1 MEDHASNLSEIAL
14 VLAAAFAGGSILK
27 RFGQPVIV
35 GYILVGMLL
44 GPSFLGLVK
53 SGGEISFL
61 SELGILLLLFIIGL
75 ELDVHRFMDVFKI
88 AVGTTVMQIAAG
100 LLVIGLIGW
109 AFGWS
114 INSII
119 ILGFAVSLSSTAV
132 ALKLL
137 EDMGES
143 NTPMGNMAMGI
154 LVAQDLAVIPML
166 LVITT
171 MNEAGGNFIIE
182 MEDIA
187 RIVFAMAFMVVII
200 GALGGKDMGP
210 LKFSK
215 IKVPTIPDSGQN
227 VVVALTICFTA
238 AALSGA
244 IGLSASY
251 GAFLAGLAIGSTHK
265 KETYEEEIRPIFD
278 LLMMIFFLSVGIMID
293 FKFIIEHITSIALVL
308 FALLFLKTIF
318 NITILRMQGLSR
330 RHAIM
335 LGASLGQAGE
345 FSFVLAALG
354 LSSAAILPEGYKYV
368 VAIIALSLILTPV
381 WTLAMRRMDLLR
393 RGRMYRH
400 ARLKKF
406 RKALEEIRE
415 LESYEGER

>member
-1 MEDHASNLSEIAL
+1 MEEHASDLSQIAL

-27 RFGQPVIV
+27 RFGQPAIV

-44 GPSFLGLVK
+44 GPSFLGLVSN
-53 SGGEISFL
+53 SGDISFL
-61 SELGILLLLFIIGL
+61 SELAILLLLFIIGL

-88 AVGTTVMQIAAG
+88 AVSTTALQIVAG
-100 LLVIGLIGW
+100 LAVIGLIGW
-109 AFGWS
+109 TMDWS
-114 INSII
+114 INRII

-137 EDMGES
+137 EDMGETD
-143 NTPMGNMAMGI
+143 TPMGKMAMGI

-166 LVITT
+166 LVISTL
-171 MNEAGGNFIIE
+171 NEAHGNFMLE
-182 MEDIA
+182 VEDVL
-187 RIVFAMAFMVVII
+187 RIVFAMGFMVVII
-200 GALGGKDMGP
+200 CGLSGRDVGP

-215 IKVPTIPDSGQN
+215 MKIPPTLPDSGQN
-227 VVVALTICFTA
+227 VLVALTVCFTA

-265 KETYEEEIRPIFD
+265 KEAYEEEIRPIFE
-278 LLMMIFFLSVGIMID
+278 LLMMIFFLSVGIMLD
-293 FKFIIEHITSIALVL
+293 FEFIADHLFSIGLVL

-318 NITILRMQGLSR
+318 NIAILRWQGLSR

-354 LSSAAILPEGYKYV
+354 LSAGAILPEAYKYV

-393 RGRMYRH
+393 RGRIYRH
-400 ARLKKF
+400 ARLKKY
-406 RKALEEIRE
+406 RKSLEQR
-415 LESYEGER
+415 

>member
-1 MEDHASNLSEIAL
+1 MEDHASNLSQIAL
-14 VLAAAFAGGSILK
+14 VLAAAFAGGSILR

-44 GPSFLGLVK
+44 GPSFLGLV
-53 SGGEISFL
+53 SNGSEISFL

-88 AVGTTVMQIAAG
+88 AVSTTALQIAAG
-100 LLVIGLIGW
+100 LAVIGLIGW
-109 AFGWS
+109 FSDWS
-114 INSII
+114 INKVI

-137 EDMGES
+137 EDMGEA
-143 NTPMGNMAMGI
+143 NTPMGNLAMGI

-166 LVITT
+166 LVVSTLD
-171 MNEAGGNFIIE
+171 EAGGNFILE
-182 MEDIA
+182 MEDVA
-187 RIVFAMAFMVVII
+187 RILFAITFMII
-200 GALGGKDMGP
+200 IICGLGGRDIGP

-215 IKVPTIPDSGQN
+215 MKIPTLPDSGQN
-227 VVVALTICFTA
+227 VVVALTVCFTA

-265 KETYEEEIRPIFD
+265 KETYEEEIRPIFE
-278 LLMMIFFLSVGIMID
+278 LLMMIFFLSVGIMLD
-293 FKFIIEHITSIALVL
+293 FKFIWEHWLSIGFVL

-318 NITILRMQGLSR
+318 NITILKLLGLSR

-354 LSSAAILPEGYKYV
+354 LASGAILPEAYKYV
-368 VAIIALSLILTPV
+368 VAIIALSLISTPI
-381 WTLAMRRMDLLR
+381 WTVTMRRMELLR
-393 RGRMYRH
+393 RGRIYRV

-406 RKALEEIRE
+406 RKSLEQEASVK
-415 LESYEGER
+415 SYGE

>member
-1 MEDHASNLSEIAL
+1 MEDHASNLSQIAL

-44 GPSFLGLVK
+44 GPSFLGLVRT
-53 SGGEISFL
+53 GGEISFL

-75 ELDVHRFMDVFKI
+75 ELDVHRFMDVFKV
-88 AVGTTVMQIAAG
+88 AVSTTALQITAG
-100 LLVIGLIGW
+100 LVTIGLIGW
-109 AFGWS
+109 GLDWS
-114 INSII
+114 INRIL

-143 NTPMGNMAMGI
+143 NTPMGNLAMGI

-166 LVITT
+166 LVISTL
-171 MNEAGGNFIIE
+171 NEAGGNFLLEIE
-182 MEDIA
+182 DVL
-187 RIVFAMAFMVVII
+187 RIVFAMAFMVVMIC
-200 GALGGKDMGP
+200 ALGGRDVGP
-210 LKFSK
+210 LKFSQMK
-215 IKVPTIPDSGQN
+215 MPSLPDSGQN
-227 VVVALTICFTA
+227 VLVALTVCFTA

-265 KETYEEEIRPIFD
+265 KEAYEEEIRPIFE

-293 FKFIIEHITSIALVL
+293 FKFIIEHIFSIALVL

-318 NITILRMQGLSR
+318 NITILRWQGLSR

-354 LSSAAILPEGYKYV
+354 LSSAAILPEAYKYV

-381 WTLAMRRMDLLR
+381 WTVAMRRMDLLR
-393 RGRMYRH
+393 RGRIYRH

-406 RKALEEIRE
+406 RKSLEQN
-415 LESYEGER
+415 

>member
-1 MEDHASNLSEIAL
+1 MEDHASNLSQIAV
-14 VLAAAFAGGSILK
+14 VLAAAFAGGSILR

-44 GPSFLGLVK
+44 GPSFLGLVNN
-53 SGGEISFL
+53 GGEISFL

-88 AVGTTVMQIAAG
+88 AVSTTALQITAG
-100 LLVIGLIGW
+100 VTVIGVIGW
-109 AFGWS
+109 YSGWN
-114 INSII
+114 INQIL

-137 EDMGES
+137 EDMGEA

-166 LVITT
+166 LVIST
-171 MNEAGGNFIIE
+171 MSEAGGNFILE
-182 MEDIA
+182 VEDTLRIIFA
-187 RIVFAMAFMVVII
+187 IVFMFLII
-200 GALGGKDMGP
+200 CGLGGRDVGP
-210 LKFSK
+210 FKFSK
-215 IKVPTIPDSGQN
+215 VKVPTFPDSGQN
-227 VVVALTICFTA
+227 VVVALTVCFTA

-265 KETYEEEIRPIFD
+265 KEAYEEEIRPIFE
-278 LLMMIFFLSVGIMID
+278 LLMMIFFLSVGIMLD
-293 FKFIIEHITSIALVL
+293 FQFIWEHWLSIGLVL

-318 NITILRMQGLSR
+318 NITILRWLGLSR

-354 LSSAAILPEGYKYV
+354 LSTAAILPETYKYI
-368 VAIIALSLILTPV
+368 VAIIALSLILTPI
-381 WTLAMRRMDLLR
+381 WTVAMRRMDLLR
-393 RGRMYRH
+393 RGRIYRH
-400 ARLKKF
+400 ARMKKF
-406 RKALEEIRE
+406 KQTMEQTTA
-415 LESYEGER
+415 ESQRS

>member
-1 MEDHASNLSEIAL
+1 MEDHASNLSQIAL

-44 GPSFLGLVK
+44 GPSFLGLVRT
-53 SGGEISFL
+53 GGEISFL

-75 ELDVHRFMDVFKI
+75 ELDVHRFMDVFKV
-88 AVGTTVMQIAAG
+88 AVSTTALQITAG
-100 LLVIGLIGW
+100 LVTIGLIGW
-109 AFGWS
+109 GLDWS
-114 INSII
+114 INRIL

-143 NTPMGNMAMGI
+143 NTPMGNLAMGI

-166 LVITT
+166 LVISTL
-171 MNEAGGNFIIE
+171 NEAGGNFLLEIE
-182 MEDIA
+182 DVL
-187 RIVFAMAFMVVII
+187 RIVFAMAFMVVMIC
-200 GALGGKDMGP
+200 ALGGRDVGP
-210 LKFSK
+210 LKFSQMR
-215 IKVPTIPDSGQN
+215 IPSLPDSGQN
-227 VVVALTICFTA
+227 VLVALTVCFTA

-265 KETYEEEIRPIFD
+265 KEAYEEEIRPIFE

-293 FKFIIEHITSIALVL
+293 FKFIIEHIFSIALVL

-318 NITILRMQGLSR
+318 NITILRWQGLSR

-354 LSSAAILPEGYKYV
+354 LSSAAILPEAYKYV

-381 WTLAMRRMDLLR
+381 WTVAMRRMDLLR
-393 RGRMYRH
+393 RGRIYRH

-406 RKALEEIRE
+406 RKSLEQN
-415 LESYEGER
+415 

>member
-1 MEDHASNLSEIAL
+1 MESHASNLSEIAL

-44 GPSFLGLVK
+44 GPSFLGLV
-53 SGGEISFL
+53 SNGGEISFL

-88 AVGTTVMQIAAG
+88 AVGTTALQIIAG
-100 LLVIGLIGW
+100 LAAIGLIGW
-109 AFGWS
+109 AFDWS
-114 INSII
+114 INK
-119 ILGFAVSLSSTAV
+119 ILILAFAVSLSSTAV

-137 EDMGES
+137 EDMGET

-166 LVITT
+166 LVIST
-171 MNEAGGNFIIE
+171 MNEVGGSFLIE

-187 RIVFAMAFMVVII
+187 RIILAMAFMVMMIC
-200 GALGGKDMGP
+200 ALGGRDVGP
-210 LKFSK
+210 FKFSK
-215 IKVPTIPDSGQN
+215 MKVPTLPDSGQN
-227 VVVALTICFTA
+227 VVVALTVCFTA

-244 IGLSASY
+244 LGLSASY

-265 KETYEEEIRPIFD
+265 KEAYEEEIRPIFE

-293 FKFIIEHITSIALVL
+293 FKFVLEHALSIGLVL

-318 NITILRMQGLSR
+318 NIAVLRWQGLSR

-335 LGASLGQAGE
+335 IGASLGQAGE

-354 LSSAAILPEGYKYV
+354 LSSAAILPESYKYV
-368 VAIIALSLILTPV
+368 VAIVALSLILTPV
-381 WTLAMRRMDLLR
+381 WTVVMRHMDLLR
-393 RGRMYRH
+393 RGRLYRH
-400 ARLKKF
+400 ARIKKF
-406 RKALEEIRE
+406 RKSLENDGIS
-415 LESYEGER
+415 ESHEG